1 VTASSKRALII
12 GGSLAGLFAA
22 NLLRKQGWE
31 ISIYE
36 RTQGDLAS
44 RGAGIGTYRQLFDI
58 MASLGIKDLESKC
71 IPLKRRL
78 CFGPSGEVVHE
89 VNQLH
94 TMSAWATIYNALK
107 DLVPAHEY
115 HSGKQLVDI
124 EQASHHVTAI
134 FSDGSRE
141 TGDLLVGADGLR
153 STVRQH
159 YAPEIEPNYAG
170 YVAWRGM
177 VDENDFSAEDHAQI
191 FENYAFGFPE
201 GEQFLA
207 YPVLGRTN
215 ENIRG
220 KRSYNFVWY
229 RPASEEELKD
239 LCTDEYGVCHG
250 SAIAPPLIRKEL
262 TLGIKAAAK
271 KLLAPQLARIVCQV
285 PQPFFQAINDLESQ
299 RLVFGRVALIGDAAF
314 IARPHVGGGITKAAI
329 DAQTLALAL
338 EAQPDNIDQALSAFE
353 AQSLHFGK
361 GVVDRARGLGAYLEG
376 QHKPFE
382 ARTPIQQSR
391 DIKKVMQEQG
401 AALTNELLLST
412 TPAH

>member
-1 VTASSKRALII
+1 MAVNNKRALII

-22 NLLRKQGWE
+22 NLLRKQGWQ
-31 ISIYE
+31 IAIYE

-78 CFGPSGEVVHE
+78 CFGASGEVVHE
-89 VNQLH
+89 VHQLH

-115 HSGKQLVDI
+115 HAGKQLVDI
-124 EQASHHVTAI
+124 EQVSDRVTAI

-141 TGDLLVGADGLR
+141 TADLLVGADGLR

-177 VDENDFSAEDHAQI
+177 VDENDFSPEDHAQI

-229 RPASEEELKD
+229 RPASASELQD
-239 LCTDEYGVCHG
+239 LCTDEKGICHG

-262 TLGIKAAAK
+262 TKGIKAAAQQ
-271 KLLAPQLARIVCQV
+271 LLAPQLARIVNQV
-285 PQPFFQAINDLESQ
+285 PQPFFQAINDLESN

-329 DAQTLALAL
+329 DAQTLAQALA
-338 EAQPDNIDQALSAFE
+338 AKSGDIDQALRAFE
-353 AQSLHFGK
+353 KQSLHFGK

-376 QHKPFE
+376 QHKPAH

-401 AALTNELLLST
+401 AALTNELLNST
-412 TPAH
+412 ESAH